1 MIFDYRLFELY
12 AEKKRDQKK
21 AVPWVIKALI
31 WLFKFPLTAW
41 ILTPI
46 EWTLSV
52 LFNLRIPLYQDL
64 IYIFMTQIPG
74 QPFFLGN
81 YLRAIY
87 YKGQLKSMGKNV
99 LIEEGVRISSPQNI
113 EIDEFVLIDKGTRI
127 ELGSL
132 RIGHH
137 SHICVGVSMLGSGS
151 VDIGNYCA
159 VSHGAMLITSTES
172 PKGGARMASTMVSF
186 KERHVQVAPIIIKN
200 EAFVGAR
207 ATLMPGVTVEE
218 GGVIGA
224 GVLAFHGTKAW
235 EIKYGR
241 IPENLIT
248 KSREQLKRG
257 ES

>member
-1 MIFDYRLFELY
+1 MIFDHRLFELY

-21 AVPWVIKALI
+21 AVPWVICALI
-31 WLFKFPLTAW
+31 WLFKLPLTAC

-46 EWTLSV
+46 EWVLSV
-52 LFNLRIPLYQDL
+52 LFNLRIPVYQEL
-64 IYIFMTQIPG
+64 IHIFMTQIPG
-74 QPFFLGN
+74 QPRFFGN

-87 YKGQLKSMGKNV
+87 YKGQLKSMGQNV
-99 LIEEGVRISSPQNI
+99 LIEEGVRFASPQNV
-113 EIDEFVLIDKGTRI
+113 EIGEFVLIDKGTRI

-132 RIGHH
+132 RVGHH
-137 SHICVGVSMLGSGS
+137 SHICVGVTMLGSGS

-172 PKGGARMASTMVSF
+172 PKGGARMSSTMVSF
-186 KERHVQVAPIIIKN
+186 KERNVQVAPIIIKN
-200 EAFVGAR
+200 EAFIGAR
-207 ATLMPGVTVEE
+207 ATLMPGVTIEE

-224 GVLAFHGTKAW
+224 GVLAFQGTNAW

-241 IPENLIT
+241 IPENVIT
-248 KSREQLKRG
+248 KAREHVKSG